1 MTIEG
6 KKPRKARIGIT
17 PDNEMRDGNPSRP
30 FYFLD
35 ARNFVALRAAGCT
48 PVMLPHEVDE
58 VGAYLDMLDGVII
71 SGGGFQF
78 PLPDLLPPAGEGNV
92 PAEKRTRTEFELAL
106 IKEGLNRQKPL
117 LAVCGGVQ
125 TLNAALGG
133 KLVVSL
139 AQANPEWAKHRS
151 PPYDS
156 VGHEVSV
163 KPGTRLHELVRRERF
178 PVNSLH
184 RQGIVEVGPGVVA
197 CAVADDGIV
206 EAIEHPAYRFCVGVQ
221 WHPEFWISNADSNL
235 LRGFVEECERTI
247 DG

>member
-1 MTIEG
+1 MSAPRKT
-6 KKPRKARIGIT
+6 RKARIGIT

-35 ARNFVALRAAGCT
+35 ARNFVALKAAGCT
-48 PVMLPHEVDE
+48 PIMLPHQIDEVD
-58 VGAYLDMLDGVII
+58 AYVDMLDGIII
-71 SGGGFQF
+71 SGGGYQF
-78 PLPDLLPPAGEGNV
+78 PVPDLLPPRGVGDV
-92 PAEKRTRTEFELAL
+92 PDEKRARTEFELAL
-106 IKEGLNRQKPL
+106 IEATLSKKKPL

-133 KLVVSL
+133 KLVVKL
-139 AQANPEWAKHRS
+139 AEANPVWAKHRS

-156 VGHEVSV
+156 VGHEVAV
-163 KPGTRLHELVRRERF
+163 KPGSKLHALTGRERF

-197 CAVADDGIV
+197 CATADDGIV
-206 EAIEHPAYRFCVGVQ
+206 EAIEHPKHRFCLGVQ
-221 WHPEFWISNADSNL
+221 WHPEFGISDADGKL
-235 LRGFVEECERTI
+235 IRGFVEECERSI